1 MDNKQG
7 DELELTD
14 EMLER
19 LDEIDN
25 TVYACICTLAEKP
38 IEWDM
43 EIIGEVTEEIRS
55 VLEKHEIQM
64 RWPGIVTN
72 EDGTQEYSDN

>member
-1 MDNKQG
+1 
-7 DELELTD
+7 
-14 EMLER
+14 
-19 LDEIDN
+19 
-25 TVYACICTLAEKP
+25 
-38 IEWDM
+38 
-43 EIIGEVTEEIRS
+43 VTEEIRS

>member
-43 EIIGEVTEEIRS
+43 EIIGEVTEKIRS
-55 VLEKHEIQM
+55 VLEKHGIQM
-64 RWPGIVTN
+64 RWPAIVTN
-72 EDGTQEYSDN
+72 EDGTQEYSD